1 MNLVVDHA
9 GHEQASAGINDF
21 DVIGWRYR
29 RIDLADPLTH
39 DKYVGIACFAF
50 IDKAC
55 IGDKQL
61 VHLPGFRGYV
71 SLRLIMRCSGPKS
84 HGAMTVELHGFFWRR
99 VLWVVIPGEL
109 RFSLRHLP
117 GYAITGILMPEAA
130 MTADDYLE
138 RIANASVYD
147 VARETPLELAKNLSS
162 RFHNRIWLKRED
174 LQPIFSFKLRGA
186 YNKIASLPEE
196 ALRAGVIC
204 SSAGNHAQ
212 GVALAAKRRGVRAVI
227 VMPVTTPSI
236 KVDAVR
242 SLGGEVLLHG
252 DTYDDAFARAR
263 ELQDELGL
271 TFIHPFDDP
280 DVIAG
285 QATIGVE
292 IMKQASGRPEAI
304 FVPIGGGGLIAGI
317 AVYVKSMDPD
327 VRIIGVEPEDSAAMQ
342 ASLAAG
348 EPVRLDHVGIFAD
361 GVAVRRVGEETFR
374 LCREHVDEIVT
385 VDTDHICAAI
395 QDIFE
400 DTRSIVEPAGG
411 LAIAGVKKYIADN
424 ELSDKDFVAV
434 CCGANVNFDR
444 LRHIAER
451 AAIGEEKEMLLA
463 VEIPEKPGSFRHFCE
478 ALGRRS
484 VTEFN
489 YRYSDSANA
498 HIFVGVELRH
508 GLAERHELVEHL
520 HEKGYPVQDLSDN
533 EMAKLH
539 VRHMVGGRSP
549 NLANERLYRFEF
561 PERPGA
567 LLDFLNAIGTDWNI
581 SLFHYRNHGSDY
593 GRILA
598 GIDVPEGDTAELEAH
613 LADLGYAHWEESDN
627 PAYRIFLA

>member
-1 MNLVVDHA
+1 
-9 GHEQASAGINDF
+9 
-21 DVIGWRYR
+21 
-29 RIDLADPLTH
+29 
-39 DKYVGIACFAF
+39 
-50 IDKAC
+50 
-55 IGDKQL
+55 
-61 VHLPGFRGYV
+61 
-71 SLRLIMRCSGPKS
+71 
-84 HGAMTVELHGFFWRR
+84 
-99 VLWVVIPGEL
+99 
-109 RFSLRHLP
+109 
-117 GYAITGILMPEAA
+117 MPEAA
-130 MTADDYLE
+130 ENSNDYLD
-138 RIANASVYD
+138 RIANTSVYD
-147 VARETPLELAKNLSS
+147 VARETPLELAKNLSA

-174 LQPIFSFKLRGA
+174 LQPVFSFKLRGA
-186 YNKIASLPEE
+186 YNKIASLPDE

-212 GVALAAKRRGVRAVI
+212 GVALAAKRRGARAVI

-242 SLGGEVLLHG
+242 SLGGEVVLHG
-252 DTYDDAFARAR
+252 DTYDDAYAHAST
-263 ELQDELGL
+263 LQQEQGL

-292 IMKQASGRPEAI
+292 
-304 FVPIGGGGLIAGI
+304 
-317 AVYVKSMDPD
+317 PD
-327 VRIIGVEPEDSAAMQ
+327 DSAAMQ

-348 EPVRLDHVGIFAD
+348 KPVRLDHVGIFAD
-361 GVAVRRVGEETFR
+361 GVAVRRVGDETFR
-374 LCREHVDEIVT
+374 LCRKYVDEIIT
-385 VDTDHICAAI
+385 VDTDHVCAAI

-400 DTRSIVEPAGG
+400 ETRSIVEPAGG
-411 LAIAGVKKYIADN
+411 LAIAGAKKYITDN
-424 ELSDKDFVAV
+424 KVSGQDLVTI

-463 VEIPEKPGSFRHFCE
+463 VQIPEEPGSFRHFCE

-489 YRYSDSANA
+489 YRYSDSAKA
-498 HIFVGVELRH
+498 HIFVGVELRR
-508 GLAERHELVEHL
+508 GLAERRELVEQL
-520 HEKGYPVQDLSDN
+520 RGKGYPVEDLSDN

-549 NLANERLYRFEF
+549 NVTNERLYRFEF

-598 GIDVPEGDTAELEAH
+598 GIDVPERDTAELEAH

-627 PAYRIFLA
+627 PAYRIFLG